1 MVNMRSIMVS
11 AALFIALCFSAY
23 LISTE
28 SVLPDEA
35 QIQHVTTRS
44 DVLQSI
50 LYTKPNRAKNLSKFG
65 FTELMVKQALD
76 KMRRIEDK
84 HDRKLTLLLEQAP
97 EPTTL
102 IDALCGQTAGVRPRY
117 GALRFLVIEEQGVRQ
132 PINISRITRLE
143 VQDWSQLA
151 PITDVFRHVELSEN
165 RQDDATVMAIAG
177 IIEKKEDDILK
188 NFEPWGR
195 GLLPGAWSWKGV
207 VKQHRGVSK
216 SMVDYFSVM
225 HLLVE
230 RATADDG
237 VCGEEEE

>member
-11 AALFIALCFSAY
+11 AALFIAVCFSAY

-50 LYTKPNRAKNLSKFG
+50 SYTKPSRAKNLTKFG
-65 FTELMVKQALD
+65 FSEQMVKQTLD

-84 HDRKLTLLLEQAP
+84 HDRKMTLLLEQAP
-97 EPTTL
+97 DPTAL

-117 GALRFLVIEEQGVRQ
+117 GSLRFMVIEEQGVRR
-132 PINISRITRLE
+132 PIKISRITRLE
-143 VQDWSQLA
+143 VQDWSQVA
-151 PITDVFRHVELSEN
+151 PITDVFRHVELNEN
-165 RQDDATVMAIAG
+165 RQDDATIMAIAG
-177 IIEKKEDDILK
+177 IMEKKEDDILR

-195 GLLPGAWSWKGV
+195 GLLPGAWSWDGV
-207 VKQHRGVSK
+207 VKQHPGISK
-216 SMVDYFSVM
+216 TMIDYFAVM

-237 VCGEEEE
+237 ICGEEEE

>member
-1 MVNMRSIMVS
+1 MVNMRSIIVS
-11 AALFIALCFSAY
+11 AALFIAVCFSAY
-23 LISTE
+23 LIFTE

-50 LYTKPNRAKNLSKFG
+50 SYTKPNRSKNLAKFG
-65 FTELMVKQALD
+65 MSESMVKQTLD
-76 KMRRIEDK
+76 KMRRTEDK
-84 HDRKLTLLLEQAP
+84 YDRKMTLLLEQAP
-97 EPTTL
+97 DPTAV

-117 GALRFLVIEEQGVRQ
+117 GALRFLVVEEQGERR
-132 PINISRITRLE
+132 PIKISRVTRLE
-143 VQDWSQLA
+143 VQDWSEVA
-151 PITDVFRHVELSEN
+151 PIADVFRHVELSEN
-165 RQDDATVMAIAG
+165 RQDDATLMAIAG
-177 IIEKKEDDILK
+177 IMQKKEDDVLN

-207 VKQHRGVSK
+207 VKEHPGVSK
-216 SMVDYFSVM
+216 RMTDYFAVM